1 MKRVVSIGD
10 HTQER
15 NHSYIIIIEVIYKA
29 SGTALVLPLLVK
41 IKNAHT
47 ALFPLMKLLP
57 NLEVEK

>member
-1 MKRVVSIGD
+1 MGE

-15 NHSYIIIIEVIYKA
+15 NHSYINIIEVTYKA
-29 SGTALVLPLLVK
+29 RETTLVLPLLVK

-47 ALFPLMKLLP
+47 ALSPLMKLLP